1 MVLKQDSKWLAIG
14 FLLCIFTLGMTPVK
28 AFAQVK
34 TTVKPEKGPLISVTA
49 SNVPRPDEGVIL
61 YTPDFGDTTR
71 TNPFGV
77 ELVAVPFP
85 FQVQAKLHK
94 RPITY
99 KVIQVTQVWACDKKT
114 SNAACGNAAIP
125 PNGIVLSAM
134 GSARKPLLDALP
146 LGSLFQLEEDWFQTR
161 LHPVSVVNPTAENNP
176 MGSAFPGFRAGQQM
190 VVYTSQNTLGQ
201 NTSSST
207 GTNEFGFEI
216 TATPQESKF
225 EGSKLVQEYRV
236 NLIEGSDSKISGN
249 NVVLSGHG
257 RARDWLIAN
266 CPIGAK
272 VVLTQRKPK
281 PLPEGPDNGSAI
293 PEQTIPPHQLY
304 ESLQCEM
311 DLETYYIQLNQRLK
325 DAGGRLPAE
334 VRQKVALA
342 ISEASKLG
350 DSGQTALAAKQ
361 LNQTLETLNRDLW
374 TYSPAFAPSAIRAS
388 WTRPVE
394 KTPQEVRQT
403 LDFLKSAGINT
414 VFLETFF
421 HGYTIFPSKTFEG
434 YGLANNQNPKF
445 KGIDLLKVYV
455 EEAHARGMQ
464 VHVWFQDFYVGTKSF
479 EAPGPILSKYPQ
491 WANVQYSALN
501 NPAPTPSTLE
511 SGGYFMDPAN
521 PEARQFLL
529 RLIEET
535 VTRYPVDGFQLDY
548 IRYPASFPPDRFSYL
563 KTTWGYSKTARE
575 AFKTKYGIDPAELT
589 PTAELWPQWNQ
600 FKTEQITSFVG
611 ESTQLIRRV
620 KPKVVISADV
630 FPRYKDSIVVKHQD
644 WPTWVDR
651 GYLDFIAPMTLT
663 SAVKVV
669 ETDLKAVQERINQS
683 GKPIPIL
690 AGLFSPFNNNTAEV
704 LLDQIA
710 AAKGSGSQGY
720 AIFDTAHLTGRMVK
734 ALAANQ
740 KVTQQAN
747 QTPKNSPSKGNSKP
761 KPRS

>member
-1 MVLKQDSKWLAIG
+1 MVLKQGFKGIG
-14 FLLCIFTLGMTPVK
+14 FGVLLSLLTLVLTQESV
-28 AFAQVK
+28 FAQVK
-34 TTVKPEKGPLISVTA
+34 TTVKPEKGPLISITA
-49 SNVPRPDEGVIL
+49 SNVPRPEEGVIL

-71 TNPFGV
+71 TNRFGV
-77 ELVAVPFP
+77 EIVAVPQPLNFKTYKAP
-85 FQVQAKLHK
+85 QGQ
-94 RPITY
+94 PTY
-99 KVIQVTQVWACDKKT
+99 KVIQVSQVWACDQKPSST
-114 SNAACGNAAIP
+114 SCGNAAIP
-125 PNGIVLSAM
+125 ANGIVLSAM
-134 GSARKPLLDALP
+134 GNARKTLLDALP

-190 VVYTSQNTLGQ
+190 VVYTSQNLST
-201 NTSSST
+201 ST

-216 TATPQESKF
+216 TATLKN
-225 EGSKLVQEYRV
+225 GQEYRV
-236 NLIEGSDSKISGN
+236 SLIEGSDSKLSNN

-266 CPIGAK
+266 CPLGAK
-272 VVLTQRKPK
+272 VVLVERKAK
-281 PLPEGPDNGSAI
+281 TEGEAVL
-293 PEQTIPPHQLY
+293 PHQLY
-304 ESLQCEM
+304 ESLQCEL
-311 DLETYYIQLNQRLK
+311 DLETYQIQLNQRLK
-325 DAGGRLPAE
+325 EAGNRLPSP
-334 VRQKVALA
+334 VRQKVSHAIVEANKLA
-342 ISEASKLG
+342 
-350 DSGQTALAAKQ
+350 DSGQTTLAAKT

-374 TYSPAFAPSAIRAS
+374 TYSPAFGPSAIRAS

-421 HGYTIFPSKTFEG
+421 HGYPIFPSKTFEG

-445 KGIDLLKVYV
+445 KGMDLLKVYL

-464 VHVWFQDFYVGTKSF
+464 VHVWFQDFYVGTKAF

-501 NPAPTPSTLE
+501 NAAPTPSTLE
-511 SGGYFMDPAN
+511 TGGYFMDPAN

-563 KTTWGYSKTARE
+563 KTTWGYTKTARDVFQ
-575 AFKTKYGIDPAELT
+575 AKYGVDPAELT
-589 PTAELWPQWNQ
+589 PNSEFWPQWNQ

-611 ESTQLIRRV
+611 EATQLIRRV
-620 KPKVVISADV
+620 KPKVLISADV

-651 GYLDFIAPMTLT
+651 GYLDFLAPMTLT

-669 ETDLKAVQERINQS
+669 ETDLKAVQDRINQS
-683 GKPIPIL
+683 GKPIPIV

-740 KVTQQAN
+740 KVIQQAN
-747 QTPKNSPSKGNSKP
+747 QTPKNTPSKGNTKP